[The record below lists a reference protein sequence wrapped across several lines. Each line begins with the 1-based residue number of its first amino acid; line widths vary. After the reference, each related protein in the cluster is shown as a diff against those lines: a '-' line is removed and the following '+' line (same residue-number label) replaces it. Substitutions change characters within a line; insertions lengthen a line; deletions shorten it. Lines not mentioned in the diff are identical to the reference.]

1 MTNRSSSRVA
11 PSKEMPISLRTALP
25 APSAA
30 TTYEA
35 RTRSDPPART
45 IVAVTPSPSI
55 CSPVS
60 DDPYSTCTPN
70 ADNARR
76 RISSVRHCGISHVSG
91 YGTAGLGDGS
101 AMPRRS

>member
-30 TTYEA
+30 TRYEA
-35 RTRSDPPART
+35 RTRSDPAART
-45 IVAVTPSPSI
+45 IVAVTPASSI
-55 CSPVS
+55 SRPVS

-76 RISSVRHCGISHVSG
+76 RISSVRHCGIIHVSG
-91 YGTAGLGDGS
+91 YGTAGSGDGS